1 MGMDKIW
8 IDGKLIERK
17 NARLSVFDH
26 GTLYGDG
33 VFEGIRVYN
42 GKIFESKA
50 HINRLFDSAKE
61 IGLCI
66 EYTRDQVE
74 KAIIKTFKANG
85 FKNCYIRLVV
95 TRGVGDLGLSPNKCA
110 KSCTFIIANG
120 KEIFDKAQYEIG
132 VTAIVSSVVRNHPKS
147 INPNIK
153 SLNYLNNILA
163 RNEADKAGAF
173 EAIMLNH
180 DGNIAE
186 GTGDNIFIIK
196 NGKIATPTV
205 DCSIL
210 IGVTRKVIL
219 KLCKKLGIVCVERRI
234 KPAELLKADEC
245 FLTGTAAEIIPVR
258 KIDNK
263 IIGKGKPGPITHR
276 LIQAFHEYVDAR

>member
-1 MGMDKIW
+1 MGKDKIW

-17 NARLSVFDH
+17 TARLSVFDH

-42 GKIFESKA
+42 GNIFESKA
-50 HINRLFDSAKE
+50 HINRLFDSAKQ
-61 IGLCI
+61 IGLKI
-66 EYTRDQVE
+66 EFTRDEVE

-85 FKNCYIRLVV
+85 YKNCYIRLVV
-95 TRGVGDLGLSPNKCA
+95 TRGEGDLGLSPKKCA

-132 VTAIVSSVVRNHPKS
+132 VTAIISSVVRNHPRS
-147 INPNIK
+147 ISPRIK

-163 RNEADKAGAF
+163 RNEADKAKAF

-180 DGNIAE
+180 DGNVAE

-196 NGKIATPTV
+196 NGKIATPT
-205 DCSIL
+205 DNCSIL
-210 IGVTRKVIL
+210 IGVTRGVIF
-219 KLCKKLGIVCVERRI
+219 KLCKKLGIPCVQRPV
-234 KPAELLKADEC
+234 KPQELLTADEC
-245 FLTGTAAEIIPVR
+245 FLTGSAAEIIPVR

-263 IIGKGKPGPITHR
+263 VIGKGKPGEITQR
-276 LIQAFHEYVDAR
+276 LIQAFHDYVSKQ